1 MLQTDLFSQTH
12 IDHLTRDF
20 TPTQIV
26 LSLLSTHQCCYTL
39 LQQVCCWVIYKHVP
53 LRTHGSLVVLKKCEC
68 MHMYGVCVPVM
79 HALNDVTEL
88 SPKQKK
94 LNTVD
99 KNCGC
104 VSVCV
109 CVRACVCACVY
120 VCVCVYVYVCVCM

>member
-1 MLQTDLFSQTH
+1 
-12 IDHLTRDF
+12 
-20 TPTQIV
+20 
-26 LSLLSTHQCCYTL
+26 
-39 LQQVCCWVIYKHVP
+39 
-53 LRTHGSLVVLKKCEC
+53 
-68 MHMYGVCVPVM
+68 MYGVCVPVM

-109 CVRACVCACVY
+109 CACVCACVY
-120 VCVCVYVYVCVCM
+120 VCMCVCVCVCACMCKCACVGASIIDPIHTLEV